1 MRTVLFSTEMS
12 STCTVPSPLGWLMMV
27 RAILAGE
34 VEAGGVVAAGL
45 DAERVRD
52 ADVAAAPGAVVVTA
66 QQPKSGCC
74 RISWWYCRGAKRRDH
89 HQQQHGH
96 YSSSKC

>member
-1 MRTVLFSTEMS
+1 MRTVQFSTEMS

-52 ADVAAAPGAVVVTA
+52 ADVAAPPGAVVVTA
-66 QQPKSGCC
+66 QQPRGCC
-74 RISWWYCRGAKRRDH
+74 RSCRCRDAAAGRE
-89 HQQQHGH
+89 HQQQRRN
-96 YSSSKC
+96 YSSKC

>member
-1 MRTVLFSTEMS
+1 
-12 STCTVPSPLGWLMMV
+12 MMV

-52 ADVAAAPGAVVVTA
+52 ADVAAASGAVTRHA
-66 QQPKSGCC
+66 GGCRSWC
-74 RISWWYCRGAKRRDH
+74 RAAERPV
-89 HQQQHGH
+89 HQQRGN
-96 YSSSKC
+96 